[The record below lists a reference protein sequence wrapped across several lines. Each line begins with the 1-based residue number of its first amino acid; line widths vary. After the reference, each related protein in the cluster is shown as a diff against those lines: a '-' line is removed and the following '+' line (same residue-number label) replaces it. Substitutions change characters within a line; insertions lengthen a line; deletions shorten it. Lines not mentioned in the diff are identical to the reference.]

1 MLVTHIYQKN
11 PDGPVGNELD
21 LREGETLVYLMKH
34 DDNEQSWLTENGKG
48 QVEYVPAAYLMIIID
63 ETLQKEDSDTARKE

>member
-1 MLVTHIYQKN
+1 MLATHRYQKN

-34 DDNEQSWLTENGKG
+34 DDNEQLWLTENGKG

-63 ETLQKEDSDTARKE
+63 ETLQKEDSDTTRKE